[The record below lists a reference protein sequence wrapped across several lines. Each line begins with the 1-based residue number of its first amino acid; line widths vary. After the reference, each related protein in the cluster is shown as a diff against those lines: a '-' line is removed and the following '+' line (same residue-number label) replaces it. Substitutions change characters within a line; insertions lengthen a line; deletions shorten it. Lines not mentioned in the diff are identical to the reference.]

1 MQSILQCAFA
11 AYTSH
16 SYSNELRHAG
26 SAAYSAAANNIFAST
41 VATPYSSTA
50 ALVHSLTTLLSEAL
64 SDRVI
69 REDSYSSAGQKLV
82 FIRVDSWL
90 VEADE
95 NQR

>member
-1 MQSILQCAFA
+1 VQSILQCAFA

-16 SYSNELRHAG
+16 SDSANELRHAG
-26 SAAYSAAANNIFAST
+26 SAAYSVAANDTSVAST

-69 REDSYSSAGQKLV
+69 R
-82 FIRVDSWL
+82 
-90 VEADE
+90 
-95 NQR
+95 